1 MLYRQRKIVHDQD
14 HRYRT
19 CNYTTRTMTQGPGT
33 SASNDFR
40 PFKNYTDLKDTL
52 KTLKRHRNE
61 VSYTINIENV
71 WYINSC
77 SANRSIL
84 GGFSSL
90 FWEEILSKIFEWNS
104 KIYFSDK
111 HLTDLIAHVWYNF
124 VKSLLHSLPLIKLLD
139 KTIYRVREAFIQ
151 T

>member
-1 MLYRQRKIVHDQD
+1 MIKIIVIEPVITQLGLW
-14 HRYRT
+14 HRDRE
-19 CNYTTRTMTQGPGT
+19 RVLQMISGHL
-33 SASNDFR
+33 
-40 PFKNYTDLKDTL
+40 KITDLEDTL
-52 KTLKRHRNE
+52 KTLKTYGNE